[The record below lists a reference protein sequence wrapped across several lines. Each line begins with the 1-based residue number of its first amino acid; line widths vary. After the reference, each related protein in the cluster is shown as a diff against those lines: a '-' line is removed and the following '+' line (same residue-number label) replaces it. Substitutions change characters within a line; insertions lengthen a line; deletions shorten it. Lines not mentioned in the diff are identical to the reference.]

1 MVHPPG
7 GKTAPHSIKAPR
19 FEPLGQIVSP
29 FGCNSFLSL
38 LLVYALQ
45 ACPSVGGGTAG
56 RPCAGQKF
64 SAQELLSIPS
74 CARLH
79 KERGRYNRT
88 VRPSKEC
95 QSCRSEREKS
105 HSSASRW

>member
-1 MVHPPG
+1 MVDPPG

-29 FGCNSFLSL
+29 SCCNSFLSL
-38 LLVYALQ
+38 LRVYALQ

-79 KERGRYNRT
+79 DSARLT
-88 VRPSKEC
+88 VVDYFQYYRIWRRFNC
-95 QSCRSEREKS
+95 QN
-105 HSSASRW
+105 

>member
-1 MVHPPG
+1 MRETRLSGSEG
-7 GKTAPHSIKAPR
+7 GGILSD
-19 FEPLGQIVSP
+19 SP
-29 FGCNSFLSL
+29 YPYSDSFLSL
-38 LLVYALQ
+38 LRVYALQ

-79 KERGRYNRT
+79 DSARLT
-88 VRPSKEC
+88 VVDYFQYYRIWRRFNC
-95 QSCRSEREKS
+95 QN
-105 HSSASRW
+105 